1 MQSVDYQ
8 SAMLPRTETE
18 LTQTHTLTK
27 LASRWD
33 RVINRELRRFAQY
46 LWPNTHLLGLVPI
59 HSYRLRTR
67 FEVETISWWVERDI
81 PPLDR
86 YRCEAYRVEL
96 SLVGSDQ
103 PTLVVRSGLSA
114 YPIVPISLEG
124 LKIALIR
131 AGADT
136 PLLIR
141 RQFGP
146 ALDP

>member
-1 MQSVDYQ
+1 MQTVDFR
-8 SAMLPRTETE
+8 SAMLPRTKTE
-18 LTQTHTLTK
+18 LTRTHTLTK
-27 LASRWD
+27 LASCLD

-46 LWPNTHLLGLVPI
+46 LWPNTRLLGLFPI
-59 HSYRLRTR
+59 HSYRLRKR
-67 FEVETISWWVERDI
+67 FELETIAWWVERDI

-103 PTLVVRSGLSA
+103 PALVVRSGLSA
-114 YPIVPISLEG
+114 YPVVPISLEG
-124 LKIALIR
+124 LKTALVR